1 VINGYRWVNLEKIF
15 VVKSINT
22 FMQTL
27 RVYVYDQVLKLQI
40 NPDQTIVVEDREV
53 YTKPLSIY
61 QGINNT
67 VKLLVKNSDQKAVN
81 ITGKTFYAQLL
92 TVPDNDHVASFTAQV
107 VDAAK
112 GVAEI
117 TIPVAVTGVA
127 RRGFY
132 HLAVRYTENN
142 SAKPAYSDDN
152 YSVLIPVHLQL
163 GYRVPGEVY
172 DLTEDLDL
180 GSIPELV
187 DEIRDLGEF

>member
-1 VINGYRWVNLEKIF
+1 
-15 VVKSINT
+15 
-22 FMQTL
+22 MQTL

-53 YTKPLSIY
+53 YTKPLAIY
-61 QGINNT
+61 QGIDNT

-92 TVPDNDHVASFTAQV
+92 TVPDNDHVASFTATV

-112 GVAEI
+112 GIADI

-127 RRGFY
+127 RLGYY
-132 HLAVRYTENN
+132 HLAVRYTDNG
-142 SAKPAYSDDN
+142 SVKPAYSDDN
-152 YSVLIPVHLQL
+152 YGVLIPVHLQL
-163 GYRVPGEVY
+163 GYRVPGAVY
-172 DLTEDLDL
+172 DLTDDLDL

-187 DEIRDLGEF
+187 DEIRELGEF